1 MASLTRQAV
10 LRELSKHE
18 DADGLTDLVTPMKLI
33 LSDRRDIAENT
44 KAIWFEPEKPVRFAA
59 GQFGD
64 FTLINPPFTDE
75 KGNTRTFSIASAP
88 ESDRILIATRMR
100 DSAFK
105 RSLADLPIGSPV
117 QLMGPMGSF
126 TLHKDPARP
135 AVFLTGGIGITPV
148 RSIVE
153 QATRLRMPHKI
164 FVFYSNRARAG
175 MAFFDEFQAWSRENA
190 NLTFVPTLSRE
201 RPKDWELE
209 LGKINR
215 QMLSG
220 HISDVHAPVYYV
232 VGPPA
237 MVAAMKAL
245 LAEIGIDEM
254 QIRSEDFI
262 GY

>member
-1 MASLTRQAV
+1 
-10 LRELSKHE
+10 
-18 DADGLTDLVTPMKLI
+18 MKLI
-33 LSDRRDIAENT
+33 LSDRSDIAENT

-64 FTLINPPFTDE
+64 FTLIDPPFTDE

-88 ESDRILIATRMR
+88 ESDRITIATRMR

-105 RSLADLPIGSPV
+105 RSLAALPTGSPV

-153 QATRLRMPHKI
+153 QATRLRTPHKI
-164 FVFYSNRARAG
+164 FVFHSNRTRAG

-190 NLTFVPTLSRE
+190 NLSFIPTLSRE
-201 RPKDWELE
+201 RPKDWKLE

-220 HISDVHAPVYYV
+220 YLSDMHAPVYYV

-237 MVAAMKAL
+237 MVAAMKML

-254 QIRSEDFI
+254 QVKSEDFI

>member
-1 MASLTRQAV
+1 
-10 LRELSKHE
+10 
-18 DADGLTDLVTPMKLI
+18 MKLI
-33 LSDRRDIAENT
+33 LSDRSDIAENT

-64 FTLINPPFTDE
+64 FTLIDPPFTDE

-88 ESDRILIATRMR
+88 ETDRIMIVTRMR

-105 RSLADLPIGSPV
+105 RSLAALPTGSLV
-117 QLMGPMGSF
+117 QFMGPMGGF

-153 QATRLRMPHKI
+153 QTTRLRTPHKI
-164 FVFYSNRARAG
+164 FVFHSNRTRAG
-175 MAFFDEFQAWSRENA
+175 MPFFDEFQAWSRDNA
-190 NLTFVPTLSRE
+190 NLSFIPTLSGE
-201 RPKDWELE
+201 RPEDWTFE
-209 LGKINR
+209 LGKISR
-215 QMLSG
+215 QMVSRYV
-220 HISDVHAPVYYV
+220 SDVHAPIYYV

-237 MVAAMKAL
+237 MVAAMKVL
-245 LAEIGIDEM
+245 LAEMGIDEM
-254 QIRSEDFI
+254 QLRSEDFI